1 MKPAGFWARTA
12 AWTLDAVPAL
22 TLAVLLNLPS
32 LRALPAALARAT
44 QTLADTLAQALLR
57 ALEPGATGLLALMGL
72 WRDPMLLAHSRALAH
87 VLLAGS
93 MPTLL
98 WFAALTC
105 VWHVLG
111 ECSRWHATP
120 GKRAL
125 GLTVTGTDGRA
136 PGLARSLLRN
146 LAGALSWLSL
156 NLGHLLA
163 ALPPA
168 HSALHDRLAGTR
180 VLGPETPLPRWA
192 WAWLALQALLGL
204 LALGWAVDRLSAALE
219 AALLRAPL

>member
-1 MKPAGFWARTA
+1 MKPAGFWVRAA
-12 AWTLDAVPAL
+12 AWTLDAVPTFA
-22 TLAVLLNLPS
+22 LAVLLSLPS
-32 LRALPAALARAT
+32 LRALPVALAHAS
-44 QTLADTLAQALLR
+44 QALADTLAQALLR

-72 WRDPMLLAHSRALAH
+72 WRDPALLASARALTHA
-87 VLLAGS
+87 LLAGLT
-93 MPTLL
+93 PTLL

-105 VWHVLG
+105 AWHVLG

-125 GLTVTGTDGRA
+125 GLTVAGADGRA

-168 HSALHDRLAGTR
+168 HRALHDRLAGTQ

-204 LALGWAVDRLSAALE
+204 LALGWAAERLSAALE